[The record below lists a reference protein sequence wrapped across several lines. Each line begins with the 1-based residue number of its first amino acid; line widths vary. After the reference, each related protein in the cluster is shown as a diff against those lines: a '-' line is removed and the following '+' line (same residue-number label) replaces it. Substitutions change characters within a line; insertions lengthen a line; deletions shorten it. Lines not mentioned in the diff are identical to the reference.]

1 MKRTFRLILEYDG
14 AGFDGWQ
21 VQAEGTRTVQ
31 GELEAAVARI
41 CGAQVR
47 VMGSGR
53 TDAGVHAEGQVASV
67 CVETEVPELRLRRA
81 LNGVL
86 PDDVVVRDLR
96 EAEEGFDARRGA
108 VSKLYRYSIWNGPQR
123 SPLRASRALRLE
135 RPLDLVAVRRAA
147 ADLVGVHDF
156 AAFQAAG
163 SDVKTSVRE
172 MLSVDALGRAGAA
185 VDLYFEGTGF
195 LRHMVRILVG
205 TLVQVGSG
213 RRAPDSI
220 PGLLASRDRGQAG
233 PTVPANGLT
242 LLEVRYAPRGDS
254 TRSDANSPETQ
265 ALPLDSGS
273 ALRY

>member
-1 MKRTFRLILEYDG
+1 MKRTFRLTLEYDG

-47 VMGSGR
+47 VLGSGR

-67 CVETEVPELRLRRA
+67 CVETEVPDLRLRRA

-96 EAEEGFDARRGA
+96 EADEGFDARRGA

-135 RPLDLVAVRRAA
+135 RRLDLVAVRRAA

-172 MLSVDALGRAGAA
+172 LLRVDALGRSGAE
-185 VDLYFEGTGF
+185 VDFYFEGTGF

-205 TLVQVGSG
+205 TLIQVGSG
-213 RRAPDSI
+213 RRAADSI

-254 TRSDANSPETQ
+254 TRSDANPPEKQ